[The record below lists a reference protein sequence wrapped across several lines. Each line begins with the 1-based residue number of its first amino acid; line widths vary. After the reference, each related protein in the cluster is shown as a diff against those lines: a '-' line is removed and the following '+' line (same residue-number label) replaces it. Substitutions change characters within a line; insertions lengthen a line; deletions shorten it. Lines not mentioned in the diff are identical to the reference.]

1 MQGKCKMQL
10 DKFCA
15 DHHKYDTS
23 LPFVDIWSEEGDLE
37 LPFLIENAKGQGMI
51 HRDSII
57 VLQGKPKQG
66 KSTAALCFA
75 MALLAGEFIGLKA
88 HESGC
93 DVLWIDT
100 EMGIR
105 ECKKR
110 LRLAMESVGLDQK
123 RIAGRLKFLS
133 LKSISKEGNK
143 RTEAV
148 ERAVREVCPDFVV
161 LDGVADLV
169 RDVNK
174 FDECADVMERLGM
187 IVERHHIALLT
198 LIHENKQ
205 DEKARGHLGS
215 VTDQKAYEL
224 YAVKNGKADYLCGR
238 GEPCEGFSFSF
249 ADGGIPAPAAD
260 VLRNEWTE
268 ALQKWAEVFKAL
280 PDGGRNASGY
290 RYSELWKAYRDFTSA
305 SESSSKRAIKQSVED
320 GILIQEGEGK
330 EVRYRYA
337 FPLTPTE
344 FEDEVL

>member
-10 DKFCA
+10 GKFCA
-15 DHHKYDTS
+15 DHHKYVES
-23 LPFVDIWSEEGDLE
+23 LPLVDIWSDEGDLE

-110 LRLAMESVGLDQK
+110 LRRAMESVGLDQK

-133 LKSISKEGNK
+133 LKAISKEGNK

-224 YAVKNGKADYLCGR
+224 YAVKNGKVDYLCGR
-238 GEPCEGFSFSF
+238 GEPCDGFSFSF
-249 ADGGIPAPAAD
+249 ADGGIPAPATD
-260 VLRNEWTE
+260 VVRNEWTE

-290 RYSELWKAYRDFTSA
+290 RYTELKQTYIKVYVCAERTAEDAIASA
-305 SESSSKRAIKQSVED
+305 ANKGVLLK
-320 GILIQEGEGK
+320 EGEK
-330 EVRYRYA
+330 KKATYKLCFNNA
-337 FPLTPTE
+337 NDD
-344 FEDEVL
+344 EDL

>member
-1 MQGKCKMQL
+1 
-10 DKFCA
+10 
-15 DHHKYDTS
+15 
-23 LPFVDIWSEEGDLE
+23 
-37 LPFLIENAKGQGMI
+37 
-51 HRDSII
+51 
-57 VLQGKPKQG
+57 
-66 KSTAALCFA
+66 
-75 MALLAGEFIGLKA
+75 
-88 HESGC
+88 
-93 DVLWIDT
+93 
-100 EMGIR
+100 
-105 ECKKR
+105 
-110 LRLAMESVGLDQK
+110 VGLDQK

-224 YAVKNGKADYLCGR
+224 YAVKNGKVDYLCGR

-249 ADGGIPAPAAD
+249 ADGGIPAPATD
-260 VLRNEWTE
+260 VVRNEWTE

-280 PDGGRNASGY
+280 PDGGSNPSGY
-290 RYSELWKAYRDFTSA
+290 KYSELWKAYRDFTSTSDRTCRRA
-305 SESSSKRAIKQSVED
+305 VESAVKDS
-320 GILIQEGEGK
+320 ILAKEGEGR
-330 EVRYRYA
+330 ETRYKFAY
-337 FPLTPTE
+337 PLTLT
-344 FEDEVL
+344 EDEDEDL